1 MFSKVIEKDG
11 KAGKFDKSG
20 KAGGKF
26 DKSGKAGGKFDKSE
40 KKEKK
45 DKGGD
50 VVRFQKLNKLYND
63 LMAKKEKTD
72 KVKKGV
78 VDEILKIASGVLV
91 QVRVVMILM
100 S

>member
-1 MFSKVIEKDG
+1 LFSKIIEREDSKKAG
-11 KAGKFDKSG
+11 KAGK
-20 KAGGKF
+20 A
-26 DKSGKAGGKFDKSE
+26 GKFDKSE

-45 DKGGD
+45 EKGGD

-91 QVRVVMILM
+91 QVRI
-100 S
+100 